1 MTARD
6 VYEHLKSVG
15 PWVDWNNSCDQ
26 FMHGDP
32 DVEVTGIATAWIG
45 TDSVIRQAAEFGANL
60 IISHEGMF
68 YDQNEEHPTVEK
80 TFAERRALL
89 DELGMTVLRCHDVWD
104 RMPEWGI
111 PDSWAAWLRFEAEPR
126 EVTSFY
132 RICLTGGMTVRELAQ
147 HVIGRICEFGQE
159 SALVVGD
166 LDKVVHRMAVGTG
179 AITRLPEMHDLGAD
193 VILATDDGN
202 SWTRDGLWALG
213 MDVPV
218 IFVAHGVAE
227 IPGMMAMAEYLR
239 GQFPDVPVRHFLPE
253 YPRTVL
259 AGQ

>member
-1 MTARD
+1 MTAQD
-6 VYEHLKSVG
+6 IMDHLLSLES
-15 PWVDWNNSCDQ
+15 WVDRPETVDQ

-32 DVEVTGIATAWIG
+32 EVEVRGIATCWIG
-45 TDSVIRQAAEFGANL
+45 TDEVIRAAAQFGANL

-68 YDQNEEHPTVEK
+68 YDQSPEHPTTER
-80 TFAERRALL
+80 TFAARRALL
-89 DELGMTVLRCHDVWD
+89 DELGMTAMRCHDVWD
-104 RMPEWGI
+104 RMPEYGI
-111 PDSWAAWLRFEAEPR
+111 PDAWAAWLGFEAEPR
-126 EVTSFY
+126 EVKSFY
-132 RICLTGGMTVRELAQ
+132 RVCLTGGMTVRELAR
-147 HVIGRICEFGQE
+147 HVIGRIRQFGQE

-179 AITRLPEMHDLGAD
+179 AITRLPEMYDLGAD

-202 SWTRDGLWALG
+202 SWTRDGLWSLG

-218 IFVAHGVAE
+218 IFIAHGMSE

-239 GQFPDVPVRHFLPE
+239 GQFPEVPVRHFLPE

-259 AGQ
+259 AEG